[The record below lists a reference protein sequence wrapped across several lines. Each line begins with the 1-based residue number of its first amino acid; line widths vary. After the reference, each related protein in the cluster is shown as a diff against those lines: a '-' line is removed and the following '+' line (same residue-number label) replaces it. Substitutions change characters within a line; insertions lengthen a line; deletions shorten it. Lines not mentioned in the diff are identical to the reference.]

1 MTYREGAEKY
11 YDLFGEK
18 QDVDFYLD
26 LARKQGGKALELGVG
41 TARLAIQLAR
51 GDVEVWGIDNS
62 PHMLRAAKAKL
73 AKEKPDVRSR
83 VHLKQADVREF
94 DLNERFGLVYFPSF
108 SFDHL
113 VTRTDQVS
121 TLRCVLRHLTLEGV
135 FAFDLAHVPKIEAGS
150 GWFVERKALNDR
162 RTVVRLG
169 FHKTDAEKRLM
180 SMDLWYELY
189 EKGRMLERYHEGGEV
204 YIHDLD
210 SVKRLL
216 AENGF
221 EIAEW
226 YGGHEKQRFTD
237 SGKMM
242 VIVARPF
249 SKTA

>member
-18 QDVDFYLD
+18 QDVGFYLD
-26 LARKQGGKALELGVG
+26 LAKEQGGKALELGVG
-41 TARLAIQLAR
+41 TARLAVQLAR
-51 GDVEVWGIDNS
+51 AGVEVWGIDNS

-94 DLNERFGLVYFPSF
+94 DLHERFGLVYFPSF
-108 SFDHL
+108 SLDHL
-113 VTRTDQVS
+113 VTRNDQVL
-121 TLRCVLRHLTLEGV
+121 TLRRVLRHLTLDGV
-135 FAFDLAHVPKIEAGS
+135 YAFDLAYVPKIEAGS

-169 FHKTDAEKRLM
+169 FHKTNVEKRLM

-189 EKGRMLERYHEGGEV
+189 EKGRMLEWYHEGGEV
-204 YIHDLD
+204 YIHDPD
-210 SVKRLL
+210 SVKHLL
-216 AENGF
+216 VESGF
-221 EIAEW
+221 EVAEW
-226 YGGHEKQRFTD
+226 CGGHEKEEFTD
-237 SGKMM
+237 SSKMM

-249 SKTA
+249 SKTV

>member
-1 MTYREGAEKY
+1 MTYQEGAEKY

-18 QDVDFYLD
+18 QDVGFYLD
-26 LARKQGGKALELGVG
+26 LAKKQGGKALELGVG
-41 TARLAIQLAR
+41 TARLAVQLAR
-51 GDVEVWGIDNS
+51 AGVEVWGIDNS
-62 PHMLRAAKAKL
+62 PHMLRAAEAKL
-73 AKEKPDVRSR
+73 AKEKPEVRSR
-83 VHLKQADVREF
+83 VHLEQVDVREF
-94 DLNERFGLVYFPSF
+94 TLSERFGLAYFPSF

-113 VTRTDQVS
+113 VTRNDQVS
-121 TLRCVLRHLTLEGV
+121 TLRCVLRHLALDGV

-150 GWFVERKALNDR
+150 GWFVERKALDDS

-169 FHKTDAEKRLM
+169 FHKTNAEKRLM

-204 YIHDLD
+204 YIHDPD
-210 SVKRLL
+210 SVKCLL
-216 AENGF
+216 VENGF

-226 YGGHEKQRFTD
+226 YGGHEKERFTD
-237 SGKMM
+237 SSKMM